1 MKSYILLSF
10 LSAILL
16 TTQCLNGPSEQVILQ
31 TIQNTDSLIVV
42 SDSIIIHTQ
51 KSLDT
56 YQIHKTENIR
66 KMDSLTEVNK
76 KLKMESNAL
85 KEMLKE
91 LDYYKDV
98 D

>member
-1 MKSYILLSF
+1 MKSYILLTF

-16 TTQCLNGPSEQVILQ
+16 TTQFLNGPSEQVIVQ
-31 TIQNTDSLIVV
+31 TIKNTDSLIVA

-51 KSLDT
+51 HSLDT

-76 KLKMESNAL
+76 KLKMESKGL

-91 LDYYKDV
+91 LDYYKDI

>member
-16 TTQCLNGPSEQVILQ
+16 TTQCLNGPSEQVIVQ
-31 TIQNTDSLIVV
+31 TIENTDSLIVA
-42 SDSIIIHTQ
+42 SDSIIIHTRNT
-51 KSLDT
+51 LDT
-56 YQIHKTENIR
+56 YQIHK
-66 KMDSLTEVNK
+66 TEVNK
-76 KLKMESNAL
+76 KLKMESKGL

-91 LDYYKDV
+91 LDYYKDI

>member
-16 TTQCLNGPSEQVILQ
+16 TTQCLNGPSERVIVQ
-31 TIQNTDSLIVV
+31 TIENTDSLIVA
-42 SDSIIIHTQ
+42 SDSIIIHTRNT
-51 KSLDT
+51 LDT
-56 YQIHKTENIR
+56 YQIHKTENIK

-76 KLKMESNAL
+76 KLKMESKGL

-91 LDYYKDV
+91 LDYYKDI

>member
-16 TTQCLNGPSEQVILQ
+16 TTQCLNGPSEQVIVQ
-31 TIQNTDSLIVV
+31 TIENTDSLIVA

-51 KSLDT
+51 HSLDT
-56 YQIHKTENIR
+56 YQTHKIENIR

-76 KLKMESNAL
+76 KLKMESKGL

-91 LDYYKDV
+91 LDYYKDI